1 MKNFNWFEKFKPK
14 IQFEAQCMFFLRDK
28 KISLSIFGV
37 VISKYELVGHF
48 YKFFKYHPGTY
59 KVHRIQ
65 QKQIY
70 HHLLPGERNKR

>member
-1 MKNFNWFEKFKPK
+1 MSTGLKNSNQRYNLKHNV
-14 IQFEAQCMFFLRDK
+14 CFFLRDK

-37 VISKYELVGHF
+37 VISKYEPVGHF